1 MILPPPLPDRS
12 RNLTIAQLVVGII
25 GILLSLAG
33 LFLLATLI
41 ITGPLISEFN
51 ALQIDQ
57 FFAIAWIIVLVIL
70 LSIPSLI
77 LSLRRLRGTPS
88 RQVSG
93 KYFLFASLGLLLLP
107 LLIWAG
113 KRAVEQQAP
122 VWQTAP
128 INILLALIPIAWF
141 TALGLF
147 KLGGV
152 SLQRLWGLSNFSIYL
167 TLPLAVLVEIILLGF
182 GIALAVLWAIQQP
195 EFAPLLMQIQH
206 WMMVDPSQLS
216 NLTYDFLPVMQKPE
230 VIFAVVAG
238 VAVIIPLVEELL
250 KPLGLWFLVKKEPS
264 PAQGF
269 AAGLICGASFALLES
284 AFSLSAAPID
294 GWMMTAAGRVGTGLL
309 HIVTAGLN
317 GWALAS
323 SWKDGKAMRIGLVY
337 ILTFVIHGT
346 WNFFALIL
354 GISQVE
360 DELSISIAPL
370 LAHSAAWVLAG
381 LAVLLLAALIHMN
394 RRLRAAELPPF
405 VPPVVPISNRHEEL
419 E

>member
-1 MILPPPLPDRS
+1 
-12 RNLTIAQLVVGII
+12 LVVSII
-25 GILLSLAG
+25 GILLSLSG
-33 LFLLATLI
+33 LFLLVTLI
-41 ITGPLISEFN
+41 ITGPLVSEFN

-70 LSIPSLI
+70 LTIPSLI
-77 LSLRRLRGTPS
+77 LSIRRLRGIPS
-88 RQVSG
+88 RQVSV
-93 KYFLFASLGLLLLP
+93 KFFLFASLGLILLP

-113 KRAVEQQAP
+113 IRTVEQQAP

-128 INILLALIPIAWF
+128 INSLLALIPIAWF
-141 TALGLF
+141 AALGLF
-147 KLGGV
+147 KLGSV
-152 SLQRLWGLSNFSIYL
+152 SWQRLWGLSNFSIYL
-167 TLPLAVLVEIILLGF
+167 SLPLVVLVEIILLGF
-182 GIALAVLWAIQQP
+182 GIASAVLWAIQQP
-195 EFAPLLMQIQH
+195 EFAPLVMQIQH

-216 NLTYDFLPVMQKPE
+216 NLTFDFLPVMQKPE

-238 VAVIIPLVEELL
+238 VTVIIPLVEELL

-294 GWMMTAAGRVGTGLL
+294 GWMITAAGRVGTGLL

-323 SWKDGKAMRIGLVY
+323 SWKDGKAFRIGLIY
-337 ILTFVIHGT
+337 ILTVIIHGI
-346 WNFFALIL
+346 WNFFALIM
-354 GISQVE
+354 GISQVG

-381 LAVLLLAALIHMN
+381 LAVLLLAVLIIMN
-394 RRLRAAELPPF
+394 RRLRAAELPPL
-405 VPPVVPISNRHEEL
+405 VPPVVPNSNRHEEL